1 MSATPRDTAT
11 RVTSARA
18 RAMSMPA
25 AFVLFAAVRAYP
37 PTRELCA
44 LQRCEDLPGLF
55 PAEYPPNA
63 MRSRERSHLDAV
75 LSSGM
80 RLPTTCRHA
89 ARTHLNSWALAYR
102 EAHVATL
109 RSPDAPYPRLRGAA
123 NAPHRPCST
132 RTTATPPRM
141 FLAKRALL
149 VAYHLWLAA
158 HPFGPHIPSPRERAS
173 HGLRA

>member
-1 MSATPRDTAT
+1 
-11 RVTSARA
+11 
-18 RAMSMPA
+18 MSMSA

-80 RLPTTCRHA
+80 RLPATRRHA
-89 ARTHLNSWALAYR
+89 ARTHLTSWALAYR

-109 RSPDAPYPRLRGAA
+109 RSPDAPYRAPARAA
-123 NAPHRPCST
+123 NAPHRPLLDTHDSHPAADVPRQKSAPRRVSPLARRASL
-132 RTTATPPRM
+132 RTT
-141 FLAKRALL
+141 
-149 VAYHLWLAA
+149 
-158 HPFGPHIPSPRERAS
+158 IPSPRERAS